1 MDNNKQKLLIEYLI
15 SSPDTYALC
24 SSIVDPNYFDP
35 EFRNAME
42 FIHQYY
48 EDYSATPTNDQVKA
62 ETGVDLK
69 PHPVTRDQLEY
80 TAIEIEKFCKERAIE
95 KAILASAPL
104 VEKGDY
110 GKIENLIRDAVTVS
124 LNRELGTDYFE
135 DPEARLKR
143 ALAEGDKIST
153 GWKQADELMFGGLE
167 RGELIV
173 FSANSGGGKSIGLQ
187 NLTMNFLEQGL
198 DVVYFSFELSEKII
212 AQRFDTMISTVS
224 TAVWKY
230 HQEKIIQAVNKAGE
244 KTGRLLIK
252 QFHPGTKPLQ
262 LRAYLKEFE
271 LKYGYTPDLIVA
283 DYLDIMAP
291 NERVSADN
299 VFEKDK
305 LVSEQ
310 LRAIGGDY
318 NAVTASASQ
327 QNRGAVDEV
336 NIRQSHIAG
345 GISKVNT
352 CDWWISI
359 IATTS
364 MRAAGDC
371 AMQFIK
377 TRNSNGEGQTIYLQ
391 WTKNIRILDL
401 DSQKSNF
408 ASYRKD
414 DGEGSMET
422 HDRAADKAWLK
433 TGPNADQGP
442 DISILDLIDD

>member
-1 MDNNKQKLLIEYLI
+1 MDNNKQKLLIEYLV

-35 EFRNAME
+35 EFRNAVE

-48 EDYSATPTNDQVKA
+48 EDYSATPTVDQIKA
-62 ETGVDLK
+62 ETSLELK
-69 PHPVTRDQLEY
+69 TQVVTRDQLEY
-80 TAIEIEKFCKERAIE
+80 TTNEIEHFCKNRAIE

-104 VEKGDY
+104 VDKGDY
-110 GKIENLIRDAVTVS
+110 GKIESLIRDAVTVS
-124 LNRELGTDYFE
+124 LNRNLGTDYFE
-135 DPEARLKR
+135 DPEERLRR
-143 ALAEGDKIST
+143 ALEDGDKIST
-153 GWKQADELMFGGLE
+153 GWKDVDELMFGGLE

-173 FSANSGGGKSIGLQ
+173 FSANSGGGKSIGLT
-187 NLTMNFLEQGL
+187 NLGLNFLEQGL
-198 DVVYFSFELSEKII
+198 DVLYFSFELSEKLI
-212 AQRFDTMISTVS
+212 AQRYDTMISTVS
-224 TAVWKY
+224 TKDWKEN
-230 HQEKIIQAVNKAGE
+230 QEQIIQAVNKAGE

-252 QFHPGTKPLQ
+252 NMHPGTKPLE

-271 LKYGYTPDLIVA
+271 LKFGYTPDLIIA

-291 NERVSADN
+291 NEKVSADN

-336 NIRQSHIAG
+336 NIRQSHVAG

-359 IATTS
+359 IATTV
-364 MRAAGDC
+364 MRAAGEC

-377 TRNSNGEGQTIYLQ
+377 TRNSNGEGKTVYLQ
-391 WTKNIRILDL
+391 WTRNIRIVDQ
-401 DSQKSNF
+401 DSQKVGLTLN
-408 ASYRKD
+408 KNDGD
-414 DGEGSMET
+414 DKPWLKSGP
-422 HDRAADKAWLK
+422 DADK
-433 TGPNADQGP
+433 GP
-442 DISILDLIDD
+442 DKSILDLIDD